1 MLMEAVHKLKPS
13 KKLSPNMLQRKLAG
27 DKRTSH
33 KIAPVPNHQLN
44 TENKAAPRIDEKKS
58 DMRQLL
64 YQVG

>member
-1 MLMEAVHKLKPS
+1 MLMEAVHKLKPN

-33 KIAPVPNHQLN
+33 KIAPVPSHQLN

-58 DMRQLL
+58 DMRGPI
-64 YQVG
+64 YQAG